1 MRIADTH
8 FLRWPKDKKA
18 RSKNAAS
25 VRRLS
30 NISSSHSL
38 SVIVT
43 GMLTP
48 APSSRH
54 TDAVFTRGSTM
65 RHVLVMTVTGSI
77 GLVSVFAVDFL
88 SLLYVSWL
96 GHPTLVAGVGYAT
109 QVLFA
114 MTSISIGFAIGVTA
128 LVSRAIG
135 AGRDARP
142 LAGAFLIHVCIF
154 TTLVAVVAIIYRV
167 EFLQLLG
174 ATGEPLA
181 VADRFLLVTLPAN
194 PLLAL
199 GMSLSGLLRAQGD
212 ARRAMYVT
220 LFGGLASAALDP
232 VLILGLGLGADGAA
246 LSTLV
251 SRIVFVA
258 TGFWGAWR
266 VHRMVALPSV
276 RTLWRD
282 IAPLLTVAG
291 PAILTNLA
299 APVGNG
305 YAMHVFSRFGEP
317 VVAGF
322 VIVDRITPVA
332 FAVLF
337 ALTGSVGPIMG
348 QNFGAGLWTRVRQ
361 TLVDCFVLSM
371 GYALVMW
378 LVIWLLGPTL
388 ADIFHAAGRTRDI
401 VLFYSTFGVAMWLFL
416 GCLFVANAAFNNLG
430 FPFLATAFN
439 WGRATLGTI
448 PFVTLGA
455 HLRGPEG
462 AFAGM
467 VLGAAIFGLAAM
479 GTSFLLTTRM
489 ARRTVLTV
497 ASVQDASPR

>member
-1 MRIADTH
+1 MPT
-8 FLRWPKDKKA
+8 
-18 RSKNAAS
+18 S
-25 VRRLS
+25 
-30 NISSSHSL
+30 
-38 SVIVT
+38 
-43 GMLTP
+43 
-48 APSSRH
+48 APLSRH
-54 TDAVFTRGSTM
+54 TDAVFTHGSTM

-77 GLVSVFAVDFL
+77 GLISVFAVDFL

-114 MTSISIGFAIGVTA
+114 MTSVSIGFAIGVTA

-135 AGRDARP
+135 AGGDARP
-142 LAGAFLIHVCIF
+142 LAGAFLIHVSIF
-154 TTLVAVVAIIYRV
+154 TALVAVVAIIYRV

-181 VADRFLLVTLPAN
+181 VADRFLLITLPAN

-232 VLILGLGLGADGAA
+232 VLILGLGLGLGLGTDGAA
-246 LSTLV
+246 FSTLV
-251 SRIVFVA
+251 SRVVFVA
-258 TGFWGAWR
+258 TGFWGASR
-266 VHRMVALPSV
+266 VHHMVAWPSA
-276 RTLWRD
+276 RALWRNV
-282 IAPLLTVAG
+282 APLLTIAG

-322 VIVDRITPVA
+322 VITDRITPVA

-348 QNFGAGLWTRVRQ
+348 QNFGAGLWMRVRQ
-361 TLVDCFVLSM
+361 TLIDCFVLSM

-378 LVIWLLGPTL
+378 LALWLLGPTL
-388 ADIFHAAGRTRDI
+388 ADIFHAAGRTREI

-467 VLGAAIFGLAAM
+467 VLGAAIFGIAAM

-489 ARRTVLTV
+489 ARKTVLTV
-497 ASVQDASPR
+497 ASVQDARA